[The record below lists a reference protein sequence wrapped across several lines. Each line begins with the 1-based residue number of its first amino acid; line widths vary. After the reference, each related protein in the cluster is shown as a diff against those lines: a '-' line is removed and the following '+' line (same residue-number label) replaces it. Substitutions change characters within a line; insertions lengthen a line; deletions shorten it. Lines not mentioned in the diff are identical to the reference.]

1 MTRANRTDVARMAGV
16 STTVV
21 SYVINDGPRPV
32 APDTRA
38 RVLAAMEELN
48 YRPNA
53 SARALKLART
63 NVLGLLMTDITN
75 PYFSE
80 FARYFQDQA
89 FAHGHG
95 LMIANTGQDGVK
107 ELPELNNMLAR
118 EVDGIAIYGVVRP
131 ETLETIVAAGIRVVS
146 MDWHLERPD
155 VPSVGIDD
163 YGATRQAVEHLLWHG
178 HKEVALI
185 AGVGDLT
192 LRPQAWA
199 DAMSPRVSAHRLEE
213 LKAVSEFTRE
223 GGYTAALE
231 LLDRPVPPRAIFASS
246 DVQAF
251 GALRAIQRSGFR
263 VPEDVAVVSLDGTNA
278 SAYTVP
284 SLTAIQVPLE
294 LIARY
299 CIEKLTGQDTQVA
312 HITVPHA
319 LTIRESCGCRVSGAD
334 SAR

>member
-1 MTRANRTDVARMAGV
+1 MTRANRTDVARLAGV

-38 RVLAAMEELN
+38 RVLAAMDQLK

-80 FARYFQDQA
+80 FARYFQDYA
-89 FAHGHG
+89 FAQGRG

-107 ELPELNNMLAR
+107 ELPELHNMLAR

-131 ETLETIVAAGIRVVS
+131 ETMETIVSAGIKVVS
-146 MDWHLERPD
+146 MDWHLEQPD

-178 HKEVALI
+178 HDEVALI
-185 AGVGDLT
+185 AGAGDLT
-192 LRPQAWA
+192 LRPKAWA
-199 DAMSPRVSAHRLEE
+199 DVMAPRVSDARLAE
-213 LKAVSEFTRE
+213 LKAVAEFTRE
-223 GGYTAALE
+223 GGYGAALE
-231 LLDRPVPPRAIFASS
+231 LMALPDPPRAIFASS

-251 GALRAIQRSGFR
+251 GALRAIQRSGRR
-263 VPEDVAVVSLDGTNA
+263 VPEDVAVISLDGTNA
-278 SAYTVP
+278 SAYTLP

-294 LIARY
+294 LIAQY
-299 CIEKLTGQDTQVA
+299 CIEKLTGNDLQAT
-312 HITVPHA
+312 HITVPHTLA
-319 LTIRESCGCRVSGAD
+319 IRESCGCPPGS
-334 SAR
+334 